1 MKRIV
6 MRRLFKHLLFSVEI
20 WIKECLLSSATTC
33 LAQAVLG
40 GCFFMGKFKIRKKQS
55 FLADFS
61 SFFGRFFCLFRRIFS
76 TSIY

>member
-6 MRRLFKHLLFSVEI
+6 MRRLFKHLLFSVDI

-40 GCFFMGKFKIRKKQS
+40 GCFFMGKFNIRKIEVIQRILLPFWQI
-55 FLADFS
+55 FLPFLTDF
-61 SFFGRFFCLFRRIFS
+61 
-76 TSIY
+76 

>member
-6 MRRLFKHLLFSVEI
+6 MRRLFKHLLFSVDI

-40 GCFFMGKFKIRKKQS
+40 GCFFMGKFKIRKIEVFTS
-55 FLADFS
+55 DLAYFSAFLWW
-61 SFFGRFFCLFRRIFS
+61 IFS
-76 TSIY
+76 TTFKILKT